1 MDFKYTLL
9 VSQYYHSRHMF
20 IVEHKGDF
28 LGQAKKCA
36 TELIEYKRENGSE
49 REISLGDL
57 TYFKD
62 DTIRS
67 RYNINDRGDI
77 YFIQGDSIQS
87 LIADVLNYHETS
99 VNQKRGRIKKAVLND
114 VVEHHQLSEITKI
127 VKKHFDVALF
137 ITK

>member
-1 MDFKYTLL
+1 MGFKYTLL

-36 TELIEYKRENGSE
+36 TRLIEYKRKNGSE
-49 REISLGDL
+49 SEISLRDL

-67 RYNINDRGDI
+67 RYNINDPGDI
-77 YFIQGDSIQS
+77 YFIRGDSIKS
-87 LIADVLNYHETS
+87 LIADVLN
-99 VNQKRGRIKKAVLND
+99 
-114 VVEHHQLSEITKI
+114 
-127 VKKHFDVALF
+127 
-137 ITK
+137 

>member
-1 MDFKYTLL
+1 MNFKYTLL

-20 IVEHKGDF
+20 IVEHKEDF

-36 TELIEYKRENGSE
+36 TELIEHKREKDFE
-49 REISLGDL
+49 HEISLGDL
-57 TYFKD
+57 TYFQE

-67 RYNINDRGDI
+67 RYNINDQGDI

-87 LIADVLNYHETS
+87 LIGDVLNYHETS
-99 VNQKRGRIKKAVLND
+99 VNQSSRRIKKAVLND
-114 VVEHHQLSEITKI
+114 IAEHHRLSEITKI
-127 VKKHFDVALF
+127 VEKHFDVALF